1 MLIIKITI
9 FTFENRI
16 FMFKKLLLLSV
27 FLFLA
32 TTLHA
37 QEKEVQPPFSIK
49 TVSFVQNGQNAVPLF
64 LLGDSFQLQFD
75 DLHGSEDNY
84 YYKITHCDYN
94 WKQSQLSVNEYLNG
108 FNDQRIQEYT
118 NSFNALQIYSHYK
131 LTFPNK
137 LTQLKVSGNY
147 IVSVLNDSKEV
158 VFSRKFIIYEEFV
171 SVPMQIKRARTNPD
185 LPFKHNLDFAIR
197 SSAMTFQSPLTN
209 IKVMLLQNGRLDNAI
224 TNIKPMYTIG
234 NDLIYKYDS
243 ETQFW
248 AGNEYLFFENKN
260 IRAATNSISRVDTS
274 GGLYNC
280 FLYTNNARGSQQ
292 YTYWPD
298 INGNFL
304 VNNLNVENSEI
315 EADYAWIYFSLS
327 APAFYQNKSIYITG
341 MFNNYNLSDE
351 NKMDYNEKKGIYEK
365 AMMVKQGFTNYCY
378 TVADSKGKI
387 DNQNAI
393 DGNFWQTEN
402 NYQAIIY
409 YRENNE
415 RYDRVI
421 GKGIAT
427 STDIIN

>member
-1 MLIIKITI
+1 MFML
-9 FTFENRI
+9 
-16 FMFKKLLLLSV
+16 KKYLLLAVLV
-27 FLFLA
+27 FTAA
-32 TTLHA
+32 TTFA
-37 QEKEVQPPFSIK
+37 QEKEVLPPFYIK
-49 TVSFVQNGQNAVPLF
+49 TISFVQNGQNAVPLF
-64 LLGDSFQLQFD
+64 LLGDAFQLQFD

-84 YYKITHCDYN
+84 YYKITHCDYD
-94 WKQSQLSVNEYLNG
+94 WKQSQLSVNEYLGG
-108 FNDQRIQEYT
+108 FNEQRIQEYS

-137 LTQLKVSGNY
+137 VTQLKVSGNY
-147 IVSVLNDSKEV
+147 IISILNDSKEV
-158 VFSRKFIIYEEFV
+158 VFSRKFIVYEDLV
-171 SVPMQIKRARTNPD
+171 SVPIQVKRARTNPD
-185 LPFKHNLDFAIR
+185 LPFKHNLDFAVR
-197 SSAMTFQSPLTN
+197 SGAITFQSPLTN

-260 IRAATNSISRVDTS
+260 IRAATNSIARIDTGS
-274 GGLYNC
+274 GLYSC
-280 FLYTNNARGSQQ
+280 YLYTNNARASQQ

-327 APAFYQNKSIYITG
+327 APAFYQNKNIYITG
-341 MFNNYNLSDE
+341 MFNNYALTDE

-365 AMMVKQGFTNYCY
+365 AMMVKQGFTNYSY
-378 TVADSKGKI
+378 SVADSKGKI
-387 DNQNAI
+387 DNEDAI

-402 NYQAIIY
+402 NYHAIIY
-409 YRENNE
+409 YRENNQ